1 MVSLSTAHIGVA
13 GDGLGA
19 RFMPQSGMSD
29 NNATY
34 PYTLTILPIERLTGH
49 FEWAI
54 RRHGKLVERSDR
66 PYPSERSAQESGQA
80 ALERQLRD
88 DREPKRGFQPR
99 QPTRTG

>member
-1 MVSLSTAHIGVA
+1 
-13 GDGLGA
+13 
-19 RFMPQSGMSD
+19 MPQSGMSD
-29 NNATY
+29 DNATY
-34 PYTLTILPIERLTGH
+34 PYTLTISPSERTAGH

-66 PYPSERSAQESGQA
+66 PYPSERSARESGQA

-99 QPTRTG
+99 RQSRTG

>member
-1 MVSLSTAHIGVA
+1 VA
-13 GDGLGA
+13 NDGLGGC
-19 RFMPQSGMSD
+19 FMPQSGMSD
-29 NNATY
+29 DTATY
-34 PYTLTILPIERLTGH
+34 PYTLTILPNERTAGH

-66 PYPSERSAQESGQA
+66 PYPSEQSAQESGQA

-99 QPTRTG
+99 RQSRTG

>member
-1 MVSLSTAHIGVA
+1 VVS
-13 GDGLGA
+13 

-29 NNATY
+29 DNETY
-34 PYTLTILPIERLTGH
+34 PYTLAILPSERLAGQFDWT
-49 FEWAI
+49 I
-54 RRHGKLVERSDR
+54 RKHGKLVERSDR
-66 PYPSERSAQESGQA
+66 PYPSERSARESGQA